1 MRTMLGRLVLA
12 SAVLAAAY
20 VVGEPA
26 PAPARAAD
34 EMSRAAICLLDSLD
48 PLQRARCALPFD
60 GPARTDWHFV
70 PRDRPGVTL
79 GEMSERSRGAAR
91 DLLRAALSSAGVLK
105 VEAIMDLEAVL
116 RDLERAAGGTGA
128 SREPLR
134 YSVAVFGDPAG
145 AGAWGWKIEGHHV
158 SLNFTA
164 RAGQVL
170 SVTPSFL
177 GANPAR
183 VAAGP
188 HAGRRALAAEEDL
201 ARALL
206 RSFDEAQRR
215 AAVIAER
222 APADIL
228 ALPGRPLD
236 EAAPAGLEASRMEPA
251 QREML
256 RRLVEEYARN
266 LRPDLAAAQL
276 ERMLGPNLGGVRFAW
291 AGGLEPGEP
300 HYYRIVG
307 RTFVIEYDNTQDRA
321 NHVHTVWHDLERNF
335 GGDALR
341 EHYEHHHRPAPG
353 R

>member
-1 MRTMLGRLVLA
+1 MRTILVRLM
-12 SAVLAAAY
+12 LAAA
-20 VVGEPA
+20 VMTALVAAEPGPA
-26 PAPARAAD
+26 PGRTAD
-34 EMSRAAICLLDSLD
+34 EMSRAALRLLDSLD
-48 PLQRARCALPFD
+48 PSQRARCALPFD
-60 GPARTDWHFV
+60 GPARVDWRFV
-70 PRDRPGVTL
+70 PGDRAGVAL
-79 GEMSERSRGAAR
+79 GEMGERSRGAAR

-105 VEAIMDLEAVL
+105 VEAIMDLDAVL
-116 RDLERAAGGTGA
+116 RDAERAAGGTGA
-128 SREPLR
+128 SRDPLR

-158 SLNFTA
+158 SLNFTV
-164 RAGQVL
+164 RAGDVL

-188 HAGRRALAAEEDL
+188 HAGRRVLAAEEDL

-222 APADIL
+222 PPADIL
-228 ALPGRPLD
+228 TLPGRPLD
-236 EAAPAGLEASRMEPA
+236 AAAPAGLDASGMEPA

-276 ERMLGPNLGGVRFAW
+276 ERMLGADLGGVRFAW

-341 EHYEHHHRPAPG
+341 DHYEHHHRPAHD